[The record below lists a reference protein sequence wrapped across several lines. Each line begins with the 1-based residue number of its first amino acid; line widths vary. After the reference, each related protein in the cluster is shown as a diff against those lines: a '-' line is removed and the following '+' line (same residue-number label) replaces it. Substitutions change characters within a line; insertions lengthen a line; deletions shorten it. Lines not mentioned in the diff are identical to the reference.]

1 MSIHF
6 KCQCG
11 KGFKVDESF
20 GGKRT
25 KCPSCGV
32 VVTIPKADAASTPP
46 PAAKQ
51 QFQLAEEA
59 PKPPPPPPPAD
70 DALSLEDDGPPVGGH
85 ASKTTPAAAPP
96 PPPPPPRPAP
106 PPPRPTPQPPR
117 PAPPPPPPPPPA
129 TSDAVELGLEVETM
143 GTGGKIEAAPPPTPP
158 PPPAASA
165 APAEP
170 VAAEPALD
178 LSIEV
183 ETLGPGGKTGSQ
195 PVAKAPEAVKP
206 PDSTKDEIPIEL
218 PTDAPPAAPA
228 PAAAAPA
235 LAPEP
240 AKAAP
245 AQPAAQPTAGAA
257 PAEKKCP
264 KCGVAAVGNAVIC
277 LECGTPLSGPAPAK
291 PASPKDKALALVAKQ
306 MELVKKHKIPAIAA
320 GVVVLL
326 GLGAGGF
333 FLFRKKPAPPPPPP
347 AAAAPTTVPQTQA
360 AAAPATTTTTL
371 PPKWER
377 KFNDETLN
385 ARRDLED
392 YRRAWSAAAGK
403 PVDAGQVPASVQT
416 VAALPGV
423 TRFRPVA
430 HAPAGPRYSQVLFS
444 DGGIRLMLEADRP
457 LLEVRPTPA
466 GPLTTADSTL
476 LRRLGPQLQVVNSRL
491 ASVDI
496 SIDGKPAGQAAPGAD
511 LCVDLT
517 PGAHDVVLSLGGTQT
532 PPFKINAVAGVGEI
546 LFLARQQDLPYLPI
560 KNYRTALTA
569 APAAA
574 TGGPGAAAPAA
585 TAAYSPEKTGNTVT
599 GVKSAAER
607 VILTTTGPRAIAADG
622 RSIDARIEREEG
634 TIEGLDGKTL
644 YLSDV
649 GRVEEGIVK
658 YKSGVQITFRRTPLG
673 PVGQLSNPDLDLVG
687 FGQMRSASPQI
698 AAGPAGLMPG
708 QPGPRDVPQDR
719 GLPHPPGA
727 PPTPPSASFS
737 FSSAGAPEVIARAAT
752 TRSEK
757 LAAEITPYLPNPDMD
772 AIGKPLK
779 DSTAVSLILA
789 RLGKSIPKAAAVP
802 AGAPPVPVAPA
813 TDPAR
818 PGSGRAGPA
827 GVPPV
832 DPRRPGIL
840 SGAQAV
846 GLLPT
851 PPDAQMRDLPN
862 EKALAALAVY
872 NDSTALAPVM
882 ALVEGMDAK
891 APGYADGLLAVARCG
906 RVSAV
911 RPIRA
916 AVEKSRIPAAIAFS
930 MIDDPTARQALPTVV
945 AGWTAKDVAEAAAA
959 WPGIGGPACRRALA
973 ESILTANPT
982 LMEDPEALTTLTS
995 FEPCALE
1002 QALLARVVVTPKA
1015 PEPATAEKDKAPA
1028 PPKDAPPPP
1037 PPQPAEKPADT
1048 TSDLAAGAPYSWLAL
1063 ARLHNTE
1070 AIAWY
1075 VGLLKDKDPLKRRA
1089 ALEALAEVPD
1099 TGLVDIT
1106 VPLLKDADLNVRCAA
1121 ALFLVRV
1128 ANPPAVKA
1136 LTEGMTKDL
1145 ALRSICDAAPVLARK
1160 AGAQATG
1167 DLLIKM
1173 LSLMAVG
1180 TAKPAD
1186 PNAPP
1191 APAPAPQPGATTTT
1205 AKTDAA
1211 TPADILAA
1219 VAAAHIPVQGAL
1231 LDAIKKLS
1239 SAADPAVRSAAL
1251 ARVLAANPADAA
1263 ALIEAG
1269 LKDAAATVRVT
1280 ALWGIRR
1287 LPAAARAV
1295 PLKVAVKDAEVSIR
1309 AETMYVAA
1317 DGADPAAVK
1326 EVISAGL
1333 ADAAPAVVTAAARA
1347 AARRG
1352 DPALGE
1358 TACAVLSKQ
1367 TAPTP
1372 ETIPTIL
1379 ALIDAAAALRSANA
1393 AGALMLLLANS
1404 DAEIRAAAAAG
1415 LGRLRSPSAG
1425 AALASALQDKDPAVS
1440 AAALTALGEID
1451 PAQAAQAALAALQSK
1466 DLPIPMRRKILLGA
1480 LARSTKTGADTSWI
1494 ERTTFGDADLAIF
1507 TEASAG
1513 APKEWTPLLVTV
1525 ARRALAE
1532 PKPESRRLA
1541 ADMLANLADDPDA
1554 RKLLMDSWEKDAS
1567 NLGMAVAAGL
1577 RRSREP
1583 LSLETDIIRRYRQLS
1598 EPVRWPGI
1606 AKGTPEETQAVRLA
1620 LIDAAGRA
1628 GGEESARALRNMISP
1643 DAAPDVVTRVVNALV
1658 ETNSPVGVQYLSDL
1672 AAPQSIAR
1680 ADGLTPFIIE
1690 AITRAGQTQ
1699 RDKALEVLARLT
1711 RSHMP
1716 ADVTAGATDAMARL
1730 GALPATK

>member
-1 MSIHF
+1 
-6 KCQCG
+6 
-11 KGFKVDESF
+11 
-20 GGKRT
+20 
-25 KCPSCGV
+25 
-32 VVTIPKADAASTPP
+32 
-46 PAAKQ
+46 
-51 QFQLAEEA
+51 
-59 PKPPPPPPPAD
+59 
-70 DALSLEDDGPPVGGH
+70 
-85 ASKTTPAAAPP
+85 
-96 PPPPPPRPAP
+96 
-106 PPPRPTPQPPR
+106 
-117 PAPPPPPPPPPA
+117 
-129 TSDAVELGLEVETM
+129 M
-143 GTGGKIEAAPPPTPP
+143 GTGGKIEAVPPPA
-158 PPPAASA
+158 PPPAAPA
-165 APAEP
+165 APVEA
-170 VAAEPALD
+170 VAAEPAMD

-228 PAAAAPA
+228 PAAPAPA

-240 AKAAP
+240 AKAAAPTQP
-245 AQPAAQPTAGAA
+245 ATPGQPAAAA
-257 PAEKKCP
+257 PAERKCP

-291 PASPKDKALALVAKQ
+291 PASPKGKALALVAKQ
-306 MELVKKHKIPAIAA
+306 VELVKKHKVPAIAA

-347 AAAAPTTVPQTQA
+347 AAAAPTTVPQTQT
-360 AAAPATTTTTL
+360 AAAPVTTTTTL

-377 KFNDETLN
+377 KFNDESLN

-392 YRRAWSAAAGK
+392 YRRAWTAAAGK
-403 PVDAGQVPASVQT
+403 PVDAAQVPASVQA
-416 VAALPGV
+416 VPALPGV

-430 HAPAGPRYSQVLFS
+430 YAAAGPRYSQVLFS

-457 LLEVRPTPA
+457 LLEVRATPA

-491 ASVDI
+491 ASVDV

-511 LCVDLT
+511 LCVDLA
-517 PGAHDVVLSLGGTQT
+517 PGAHDVVLSLGGVQA
-532 PPFKINAVAGVGEI
+532 PPIKINAAAGVGEV
-546 LFLARQQDLPYLPI
+546 LFLARQQDLPYLPV

-574 TGGPGAAAPAA
+574 TTGGPGGVAGA

-607 VILTTTGPRAIAADG
+607 VILTTPGPRAIAADG

-634 TIEGLDGKTL
+634 TIEGLDGGKTL

-658 YKSGVQITFRRTPLG
+658 YKNGVQITYRRTPLG
-673 PVGQLSNPDLDLVG
+673 PVGQLSNPDLDLAG
-687 FGQMRSASPQI
+687 FGQMRSAPPPI
-698 AAGPAGLMPG
+698 AAGPAGLAPG
-708 QPGPRDVPQDR
+708 QPGPRDVPPDR
-719 GLPHPPGA
+719 GFPHTPGA
-727 PPTPPSASFS
+727 PPASPSASFS
-737 FSSAGAPEVIARAAT
+737 FPAAGAPEVSAKVAT

-757 LAAEITPYLPNPDMD
+757 LAAAIVPYLPNPDMD
-772 AIGKPLK
+772 ALGKPLK

-789 RLGKSIPKAAAVP
+789 RLGKTAPKAVVP
-802 AGAPPVPVAPA
+802 AGAPPAPVAGAP
-813 TDPAR
+813 DPAGR
-818 PGSGRAGPA
+818 PGPGRAGPA
-827 GVPPV
+827 GVPLV
-832 DPRRPGIL
+832 DPRRPGML

-851 PPDAQMRDLPN
+851 PSDAQLRDLPN

-872 NDSTALAPVM
+872 NDPAALAPVM

-891 APGYADGLLAVARCG
+891 APGYADGLLAIARCG

-930 MIDDPTARQALPTVV
+930 MIDDPTARQALPAVV
-945 AGWTAKDVAEAAAA
+945 TGWTAKDVAEAAGS

-973 ESILTANPT
+973 ESILTANPA
-982 LMEDPEALTTLTS
+982 LLEDPDALTTLAS
-995 FEPCALE
+995 FDPCALE

-1015 PEPATAEKDKAPA
+1015 PDPAAAEKDKAPA

-1037 PPQPAEKPADT
+1037 PPQPAEKPADA
-1048 TSDLAAGAPYSWLAL
+1048 TSDLATGAPYSWLAL

-1089 ALEALAEVPD
+1089 ALEALAEVAD

-1121 ALFLVRV
+1121 VLFLVRV
-1128 ANPPAVKA
+1128 GNAPAVKA

-1145 ALRSICDAAPVLARK
+1145 ALKAVCDAAPVLARK
-1160 AGAQATG
+1160 AGVPATG

-1173 LSLMAVG
+1173 LSLMAVE

-1186 PNAPP
+1186 PKAPP
-1191 APAPAPQPGATTTT
+1191 ATPPAPQPGATATT

-1211 TPADILAA
+1211 TPAAVLAA

-1239 SAADPAVRSAAL
+1239 SAADPALRSAAL
-1251 ARVLAANPADAA
+1251 ARVLDANPADAT

-1269 LKDAAATVRVT
+1269 LKDAAATVRAT

-1287 LPAAARAV
+1287 LPVAARAA
-1295 PLKVAVKDAEVSIR
+1295 PLKAAVKDAEASIR

-1333 ADAAPAVVTAAARA
+1333 ADATPAVVTAAARG

-1358 TACAVLSKQ
+1358 TVCAVLSKQ

-1379 ALIDAAAALRSANA
+1379 ALIDAAAALRSPNA

-1404 DAEIRAAAAAG
+1404 DAEVRAAAAAG

-1466 DLPIPMRRKILLGA
+1466 DLPAPMRRKILLGA
-1480 LARSTKTGADTSWI
+1480 LARSTRPDADTSWLG
-1494 ERTTFGDADLAIF
+1494 RTPFGEADLTIF
-1507 TEASAG
+1507 MEASAG
-1513 APKEWTPLLVTV
+1513 APKEWTPLLITV
-1525 ARRALAE
+1525 ARRALGE

-1541 ADMLANLADDPDA
+1541 GDMLANLADDPDA

-1567 NLGMAVAAGL
+1567 NLGLAVAAGL

-1583 LSLETDIIRRYRQLS
+1583 LSLDADIIRRYRQLS
-1598 EPVRWPGI
+1598 EPARWPGI

-1628 GGEESARALRNMISP
+1628 GGEESARALRNMVPP
-1643 DAAPDVVTRVVNALV
+1643 DATPDVVTRVVNALV
-1658 ETNSPVGVQYLSDL
+1658 ETNSPLGVQYLSDL